1 MRAVVIDD
9 GQVSV
14 GERPEPVPQAGEL
27 LVRVEAAGLN
37 GADLMQRAG
46 LYPPP
51 VGFPAD
57 IPGMELAGVVVG
69 TGAGC
74 ERFGVGDR
82 VMSIVGGAAQAE
94 LALVPD
100 ETAMA
105 VATTLKW
112 AEAAGFPE
120 VFITAHDAICTQA
133 GLQAGE
139 RLLVTGAAGGVGLAG
154 VQIGALMGADVTASV
169 HRSELLERVASFGAR
184 AVDPSEVPANGPYD
198 VVLELV
204 GAANLAANLQ
214 ALATGGRIV
223 IIGVGRGARTEIDL
237 LQIMSKRAVLRGS
250 TLRARSLAEKAAA
263 SRLVEHDLLEAL
275 EAGSIRVP
283 VEATYELT
291 DVRSAYEHFAA
302 GGKLGKIVL
311 VPGDLGAA

>member
-1 MRAVVIDD
+1 MIDD
-9 GQVSV
+9 GQVSIR
-14 GERPEPVPQAGEL
+14 ERPDPVPQAGEL

-51 VGFPAD
+51 PGFPAD
-57 IPGMELAGVVVG
+57 IPGMELAGVVVA

-74 ERFGVGDR
+74 ERFAVGDR

-105 VATTLKW
+105 VPKTVKW
-112 AEAAGFPE
+112 AEAGGFPE

-133 GLQAGE
+133 GLRAGE

-154 VQIGALMGADVTASV
+154 VQIGVLKAADVTASV
-169 HRSELLERVASFGAR
+169 HRSELLEPVSSFGAT
-184 AVDPSEVPANGPYD
+184 AVDPSEVAAHGPYD

-204 GAANLAANLQ
+204 GAANLATNLQ

-263 SRLVEHDLLEAL
+263 SRLVEGDLLGAL

-283 VEATYELT
+283 VEATYELA
-291 DVRSAYEHFAA
+291 DVGSAYERFAA

-311 VPGDLGAA
+311 LAGDSGAA